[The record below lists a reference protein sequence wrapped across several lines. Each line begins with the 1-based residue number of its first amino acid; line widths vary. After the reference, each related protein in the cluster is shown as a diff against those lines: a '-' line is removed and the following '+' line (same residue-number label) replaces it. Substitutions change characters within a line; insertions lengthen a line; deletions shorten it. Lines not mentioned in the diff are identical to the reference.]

1 MANTVL
7 SAQYRYKRN
16 SASSYGD
23 WVSLALPT
31 AADGNFSAS
40 DIAIAGD
47 LGASGFNLD
56 NAYSIQVQITD
67 RLYAAVYTMSLKAG
81 KPIVALN
88 KEGIALGKPF
98 TTPGIIDSAWTLG
111 ISGGGTGAG
120 TAAAALANLGL
131 PVASGTWTPKLISS
145 DGGMTYTTSYNYS
158 YYYRIGK
165 LVYITFY
172 MKVNVTA
179 VGSGYARVQGL
190 PFAPMGSGRYGL
202 ARMQFARTTSDT
214 VGGAVAHVDSSLGMI
229 RLQSE
234 NGLAAL
240 TWKEGD
246 TWIGFAGCYIMDE

>member
-1 MANTVL
+1 MDVVKQAVETIKRMYNL
-7 SAQYRYKRN
+7 SLLKLLERLP
-16 SASSYGD
+16 
-23 WVSLALPT
+23 VSNGGT
-31 AADGNFSAS
+31 GAAAPEQAREN
-40 DIAIAGD
+40 
-47 LGASGFNLD
+47 
-56 NAYSIQVQITD
+56 
-67 RLYAAVYTMSLKAG
+67 
-81 KPIVALN
+81 
-88 KEGIALGKPF
+88 
-98 TTPGIIDSAWTLG
+98 LG
-111 ISGGGTGAG
+111 IQFPLPVENGGTGAG

-190 PFAPMGSGRYGL
+190 PFTPMS
-202 ARMQFARTTSDT
+202 SDT

-246 TWIGFAGCYIMDE
+246 TWIGFAGCYIMA

>member
-1 MANTVL
+1 MDVVKQAVETIKRMYNL
-7 SAQYRYKRN
+7 SLLKLLERLP
-16 SASSYGD
+16 
-23 WVSLALPT
+23 VSNGGTGAAAPEQARENLGIQFPLPVENGGT
-31 AADGNFSAS
+31 
-40 DIAIAGD
+40 
-47 LGASGFNLD
+47 GAD
-56 NAYSIQVQITD
+56 NA
-67 RLYAAVYTMSLKAG
+67 AAARGNL
-81 KPIVALN
+81 
-88 KEGIALGKPF
+88 GIAFPLPV
-98 TTPGIIDSAWTLG
+98 S
-111 ISGGGTGAG
+111 SGGTGAG

-131 PVASGTWTPKLISS
+131 PVASGTWTPQLISS

-179 VGSGYARVQGL
+179 AGSGYARVQGL
-190 PFAPMGSGRYGL
+190 PFAPMSSGRYGL

-234 NGLAAL
+234 SGLAAL

>member
-1 MANTVL
+1 
-7 SAQYRYKRN
+7 
-16 SASSYGD
+16 
-23 WVSLALPT
+23 
-31 AADGNFSAS
+31 
-40 DIAIAGD
+40 
-47 LGASGFNLD
+47 
-56 NAYSIQVQITD
+56 
-67 RLYAAVYTMSLKAG
+67 
-81 KPIVALN
+81 
-88 KEGIALGKPF
+88 
-98 TTPGIIDSAWTLG
+98 
-111 ISGGGTGAG
+111 
-120 TAAAALANLGL
+120 
-131 PVASGTWTPKLISS
+131 
-145 DGGMTYTTSYNYS
+145 MTYTTSYNYS

-190 PFAPMGSGRYGL
+190 PFTPMSSGRYGL

>member
-1 MANTVL
+1 MDVVKQAVETIKRMYNL
-7 SAQYRYKRN
+7 SLLKLLERLP
-16 SASSYGD
+16 
-23 WVSLALPT
+23 VSNGGT
-31 AADGNFSAS
+31 GAAAPEQAREN
-40 DIAIAGD
+40 
-47 LGASGFNLD
+47 
-56 NAYSIQVQITD
+56 
-67 RLYAAVYTMSLKAG
+67 
-81 KPIVALN
+81 
-88 KEGIALGKPF
+88 
-98 TTPGIIDSAWTLG
+98 LG
-111 ISGGGTGAG
+111 IQFPLPVENGGTGAG
-120 TAAAALANLGL
+120 TAAAAL

-190 PFAPMGSGRYGL
+190 PFAPMSSGRYGL

-234 NGLAAL
+234 SGLAAL

-246 TWIGFAGCYIMDE
+246 TWIGFAGCYIMA